1 MKIVEP
7 KVFMVAEPSIDS
19 QSIQEYLDHI
29 GAPEFY
35 TQAPSDSEELVE
47 IMGRLCYKSFAPN
60 LNPNVTKIRNGNSEY
75 LSNVISQGH
84 LSVLEHASVS
94 FIFSDVSRVFTHELV
109 RHRVG
114 TAISQESGRYVR
126 YNEISAY
133 IPECIKNSET
143 LRTKWESAIQSIE
156 EIQQEIIK
164 YSGIQDMQDFGVKK
178 ELTSAFRRI
187 LPEGLATSI
196 GWTCNLRE
204 LRHVIELRTSPHAE
218 EEIRIVFNKVFDIVE
233 QKFPNVFSDFIRVPD
248 YGEKLNWCRSLKSDK
263 KGR

>member
-1 MKIVEP
+1 MKIIEP
-7 KVFMVAEPSIDS
+7 KVFLVAESFPDEEGV
-19 QSIQEYLDHI
+19 QQFLDHI
-29 GAPEFY
+29 QASEF
-35 TQAPSDSEELVE
+35 QSDADSGGEEIIE

-60 LNPNVTKIRNGNSEY
+60 LNPNVTRIRKGNREY
-75 LSNVISQGH
+75 LNNVISQGH

-126 YNEISAY
+126 YNEISTY
-133 IPECIKNSET
+133 MPECIKNSET

-156 EIQQEIIK
+156 EIQEEIIK
-164 YSGIQDMQDFGVKK
+164 DSGIQDIQDFGVKK

-218 EEIRIVFNKVFDIVE
+218 EEIRVVFGKVYHLVKE
-233 QKFPNVFSDFIRVPD
+233 KFPNVFSDFIEVPD
-248 YGEKLNWCRSLKSDK
+248 QDARFTWYRSTQSSK
-263 KGR
+263 KAR